1 MSERTLSIEIDGMS
15 CDGCVASVTRVL
27 SRLPGVRVLKV
38 AVGSAQVAVDAPT
51 GDVDATASRER
62 DLAGAIEKAGFTTRG
77 IQG

>member
-38 AVGSAQVAVDAPT
+38 AVGSAQVAVDLAT
-51 GDVDATASRER
+51 TASHEK
-62 DLAGAIEKAGFTTRG
+62 DLTGAIEKAGFATRG